1 GAGGV
6 GLRDEVAVV
15 VVLVPRAVGFF
26 DAAASAVA
34 AVAQVGG
41 AVDVADGVHG
51 AVLFFAP
58 GEASPHQSAAG
69 VVSIVGVS
77 ELVVEDGADLVVAF
91 PLVALFVEGALGA
104 VLAAE
109 GDGAPQRPTDDV
121 AVPSA
126 GDAVREAAGELEAH
140 RVALE
145 VDAPACAF
153 ELDGEDVA
161 VEIALDVMEMAVAG
175 LD

>member
-1 GAGGV
+1 LFRSV
-6 GLRDEVAVV
+6 G
-15 VVLVPRAVGFF
+15 
-26 DAAASAVA
+26 
-34 AVAQVGG
+34 
-41 AVDVADGVHG
+41 
-51 AVLFFAP
+51 
-58 GEASPHQSAAG
+58 
-69 VVSIVGVS
+69 
-77 ELVVEDGADLVVAF
+77 EDGADLVVAF

-161 VEIALDVMEMAVAG
+161 VEIALDVMWMAVAG
-175 LD
+175 LDAEAVAVGAVAARDPVLGVVGWAGELADDATHGVVVEVGFGGVVGGLDHRAVGAVAVALEAAVG